1 MMIDLDKDFR
11 LFASRLLRERGEV
24 KEEDTES
31 FLNEATEKW
40 LGRGNELLD
49 GLTPDEY
56 FEKMAPE
63 ALIGWLTGCLER
75 GWEVPEPLYRR
86 VKAVKECEGLLA
98 ALAAGS
104 GSDELRSTAL
114 SLLIDMDSVYADKA
128 CVVNALRGGSA
139 SEIAAERL
147 KRAPDEAVMPLID
160 AYESADDALRAVI
173 IDILV
178 RHPNIESARRL
189 LEERLLSDR
198 GRRAFYA
205 ACASALGDSS
215 LIGALS
221 ELAASDDVDYIDYM
235 EIANAIEALGG
246 EPDFEREFYGDR
258 DYERM
263 RNYTSDD

>member
-1 MMIDLDKDFR
+1 MIDLDKDFR

-40 LGRGNELLD
+40 LQSGNELLG

-56 FEKMAPE
+56 FEKMEPE
-63 ALIGWLTGCLER
+63 ALISWLTGCLER

-98 ALAAGS
+98 ALAAGN

-128 CVVNALRGGSA
+128 CAVNAVRGGNA

-147 KRAPDEAVMPLID
+147 KRAPDESVMPLID
-160 AYESADDALRAVI
+160 IYPEAGDGLKAVI

-178 RHPNIESARRL
+178 RHPDIQGTDSL
-189 LEERLLSDR
+189 LKERLLRDH

-215 LIGALS
+215 LIDALS

-246 EPDFEREFYGDR
+246 EPDFEKEFYGDR